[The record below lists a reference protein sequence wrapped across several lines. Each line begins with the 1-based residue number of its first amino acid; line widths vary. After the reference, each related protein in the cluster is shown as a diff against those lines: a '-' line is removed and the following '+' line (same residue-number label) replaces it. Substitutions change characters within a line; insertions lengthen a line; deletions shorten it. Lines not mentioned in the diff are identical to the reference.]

1 LYLKKETLT
10 KLITRIIIK
19 TITLYRSE
27 RVSKMRARKRSPSHP
42 GRIIR
47 MDYLEPLK
55 LTISEMAD
63 ILGVSRKTASKIVN
77 GHGSVTPNMALRLSK
92 AFDTTP
98 ELWLNLQVN
107 HDLWRAMR
115 DSREWMDVHT
125 VPRLADTLR

>member
-1 LYLKKETLT
+1 M
-10 KLITRIIIK
+10 RD
-19 TITLYRSE
+19 
-27 RVSKMRARKRSPSHP
+27 SKRAPSHP

-77 GHGSVTPNMALRLSK
+77 GRGSVTPDMALRLSK

-98 ELWLNLQVN
+98 SLWLNLQAN
-107 HDLWRAMR
+107 HDLWHAMH
-115 DSREWMDVHT
+115 DSREWMDVHA
-125 VPRLADTLR
+125 VPRLKDALG